1 MLGCKGILRTC
12 WSIFPVWGGGGCAP
26 VEVCGAVRSAPPRSA
41 RAQGRSRAHRL
52 RSRPRSAGACSVGS
66 RLSGRVRGVRIG
78 RGGLHEHPG
87 HAATCE
93 PLAAAGGGGLRS
105 PDWRRF
111 AADPARQPGAHTGA
125 HILAPARTRAA
136 SQQRPPRRCS
146 PAGPG
151 SFPPASAAGADAP
164 RCSAP
169 ARRRWLG
176 IFSMTG
182 QSLWDVSE
190 ANVEDG
196 EIRINVGGFKRRL
209 RSHTLLRFPET
220 RLGRLL
226 LCHSREAIL
235 ELCDDYDDVQ
245 REFYFDRNP
254 ELFPYVLHFYHTGK
268 LHVMAELCVFSFS
281 QEIEYW
287 GINEFFIDS
296 CCSYSYHGRKV
307 EPEQEKWDEQS
318 DQESTTSSFDEILA
332 FYNDASKFDGQPL
345 GNFRRQLW
353 LALDN
358 PGYSVLSRVFS
369 VLSILVVLGSII
381 TMCLNSLPDFQIPD
395 SQGNPGEDPR
405 FEIVEHFGIAWFT
418 FELVARFAVAP
429 EFLKFFKNALNL
441 IDLMSIVPFY
451 ITLVVNL
458 VVESSPTLANLG
470 RVAQVL
476 RLMRIFRILKLARHS
491 TGLRSLGATLKY
503 SYKEVGL
510 LLLYLS
516 VGISIF
522 SVVAYTIEKEE
533 NEGLATIPACWWWA
547 TVSMTTV
554 GYGDV
559 VPGTTAGKLTA
570 SACILA
576 GILVVVLPITLI
588 FNKFSHFYRR
598 QKQLESAMRS
608 CDFGDGMK
616 EVPSVNLRDYYAH
629 KVKSLM
635 ASLTNMS
642 GSSPSELSL
651 DDSLH

>member
-1 MLGCKGILRTC
+1 
-12 WSIFPVWGGGGCAP
+12 
-26 VEVCGAVRSAPPRSA
+26 
-41 RAQGRSRAHRL
+41 
-52 RSRPRSAGACSVGS
+52 
-66 RLSGRVRGVRIG
+66 
-78 RGGLHEHPG
+78 
-87 HAATCE
+87 
-93 PLAAAGGGGLRS
+93 
-105 PDWRRF
+105 
-111 AADPARQPGAHTGA
+111 
-125 HILAPARTRAA
+125 
-136 SQQRPPRRCS
+136 
-146 PAGPG
+146 
-151 SFPPASAAGADAP
+151 
-164 RCSAP
+164 
-169 ARRRWLG
+169 
-176 IFSMTG
+176 MTG
-182 QSLWDVSE
+182 QSLNALSE
-190 ANVEDG
+190 ADFEDN
-196 EIRINVGGFKRRL
+196 EISINVGGFKKKM
-209 RSHTLLRFPET
+209 RSNTLLRFPET
-220 RLGRLL
+220 RLGKLL
-226 LCHSREAIL
+226 SCHSKESIL
-235 ELCDDYDDVQ
+235 ELCDDYDDTKN
-245 REFYFDRNP
+245 EFYFDRNP
-254 ELFPYVLHFYHTGK
+254 ELFPYVLHFYNTGK
-268 LHVMAELCVFSFS
+268 LHVMGELCVFSFS

-296 CCSYSYHGRKV
+296 CCSYSYHGRKM
-307 EPEQEKWDEQS
+307 EPDQEKWEEQS

-332 FYNDASKFDGQPL
+332 FYNDASKFDKQPF
-345 GNFRRQLW
+345 GNIRRQLW

-358 PGYSVLSRVFS
+358 PGYSVLSRIFS
-369 VLSILVVLGSII
+369 VLSIMVVLGSIV
-381 TMCLNSLPDFQIPD
+381 TMCLNSLPDFQIVD
-395 SQGNPGEDPR
+395 SNGNPEEDPR

-429 EFLKFFKNALNL
+429 DFLKFFKHALNL
-441 IDLMSIVPFY
+441 IDLMSILPFY
-451 ITLVVNL
+451 ITLIVNL

-503 SYKEVGL
+503 SYREVGL

-559 VPGTTAGKLTA
+559 VPGSTAGKLTA

-616 EVPSVNLRDYYAH
+616 EVPSINLRDYYAY

-642 GSSPSELSL
+642 RSTPSELSL
-651 DDSLH
+651 NDSLH